1 MAGIYTRDNIPYS
14 TMIQNAIA
22 NRNSAAQRD
31 AGYITN
37 FGNIVGGAVKDMGGV
52 IGRGIAVTEDDDD
65 LAKLRELEA
74 ERELLIKKEKENAAN
89 AMEGYRELPNMDGYR
104 PNVVNSYRPDGV
116 YNRSNSYA
124 LDFDNKYSVPGSNNA
139 TQSDYFKYQ
148 MAMNKL
154 FGNTKYEPSPYEYD
168 EDYNAW
174 VGGR

>member
-22 NRNSAAQRD
+22 NRNAAAQRD

-89 AMEGYRELPNMDGYR
+89 AMEGYRPAIAPNYTPFEASLDGY
-104 PNVVNSYRPDGV
+104 NVNSNIEPTENNPYLPAINQYYR
-116 YNRSNSYA
+116 R
-124 LDFDNKYSVPGSNNA
+124 
-139 TQSDYFKYQ
+139 
-148 MAMNKL
+148 
-154 FGNTKYEPSPYEYD
+154 
-168 EDYNAW
+168 
-174 VGGR
+174 GR